1 MEFGVDEFDCGER
14 VRERMRVGRCENCGV
29 NAVSLRGRFIDRLSA
44 VTVVSEDALVAR

>member
-1 MEFGVDEFDCGER
+1 MEFGVDEFGCGER
-14 VRERMRVGRCENCGV
+14 ERERMRVDRCENYGV